1 MSAPWV
7 TGGGIRSRV
16 IEQHLTA
23 ALLRSDREV
32 AASRAM
38 QQCERIWRASSE
50 SLGPASGPLA
60 VWTLLVRPC
69 AAALGWS
76 PSIDQVAVVN
86 GVPMRSALATLG
98 PARQVL
104 VSMPWGM
111 SQEGLQRA
119 ATRLGAEMDAA
130 WVAVCNG
137 LSWRWY
143 DVTQPFARG
152 HMGVDLAQSAI
163 DARVWQV
170 LWMLGQPARRKS
182 GTRADAYWLER
193 LLAASAHEGAG
204 DARALRD
211 GVSFALGEL
220 SRLAA
225 GDHHDHLRLAFQWLF
240 LLFAESRALAPAWH
254 PALRRSYALT
264 TLAREIK
271 PPRPAAVGV
280 QESLI
285 AMGRLGRDGATIAGN
300 QVAALNG
307 PLFSGTLRSRRGGR
321 MADEALAAILAALS
335 CGDAESRRAPIDFAH
350 LDVEHLGSLY
360 ERLMS
365 PGDRGQLPDLL
376 RKRTGA
382 FYTPRLMADFLVE
395 RTLDPLVRTASS
407 REILQLRVLDPAMG
421 SGALLASA
429 HRYLVAAVEAAW
441 VREGRGGPLDVPRAE
456 RESLPRRIAEQCL
469 FGLDI
474 NENAVQIARLSLW
487 LLSLAPDRPLTW
499 LDAHLRLGNSLV
511 GVSPATVL
519 ARAPI
524 RDGAASRRRED
535 RQLTLFDLQQW
546 HHEAAEVGSELAALV
561 ARPTNSAADAHEK
574 ARALETLRS
583 RERLASWQAR
593 ADVWCGAAMDVERPS
608 RGAWRAADEAL
619 RGDSRSSRSTHDV
632 NAWVTRWR
640 DLARAEHCL
649 HWSLEFPDVFDAGRG
664 GFDAVIA
671 NPPWEML
678 RADLGSG
685 EERATQR
692 DDSGPLKRFVRQSGL
707 YRDTGGHVNVYHLF
721 LERMLQLL
729 RAGGRLGCLLP
740 GGVLTDHNAAPLRRH
755 LFEHAAVDRM
765 SVFENRDGLFPI
777 HRSMR
782 IVSIAATRGPR
793 TDAVLVDDGVTRVGQ
808 ATQGA
813 AEPRLLHRAL
823 LRRAIGESEA
833 VPALRHA
840 SELRLFEHLLAC
852 PRLGQDWRLSFG
864 RELNATE
871 DRHLLRTGPRPP
883 AAPRVLDGKHLRPFS
898 VRAPDDG
905 PWVPPDEARRALSG
919 TPWTSWRLAYRDV
932 SAAGNARSLICAL
945 LPPGHLTT
953 HTVFCLRTKVP
964 LATQL
969 YLCGMLNSLVADWF
983 VRRYLGS
990 HVTTRL
996 MAWVPVPRTPARS
1009 AERRRI
1015 VRLTTRLLRSPD
1027 DDQTHG
1033 ELQRVAFGL
1042 YGLGGGEAATIVADF
1057 PRVSAVVR
1065 DALLRH

>member
-1 MSAPWV
+1 MSAPWI
-7 TGGGIRSRV
+7 TGGGVRARV

-38 QQCERIWRASSE
+38 QQCQRIWRVSSE

-69 AAALGWS
+69 ATALGWS
-76 PSIDQVAVVN
+76 PGGDRVSVVN
-86 GVPMRSALATLG
+86 GVPMRSAPSTLG

-119 ATRLGAEMDAA
+119 ATRLGAEMDAS

-137 LSWRWY
+137 LTWRWY

-170 LWMLGQPARRKS
+170 LWMLGQPVRSKS
-182 GTRADAYWLER
+182 GARADACWLER
-193 LLAASAHEGAG
+193 LIAASAHEGAG

-211 GVSFALGEL
+211 GVSFTLGEL

-225 GDHHDHLRLAFQWLF
+225 GDHHEHLRLAFQWLF

-254 PALRRSYALT
+254 PALRRSYSLT
-264 TLAREIK
+264 TLAREGR
-271 PPRPAAVGV
+271 PSRPAAVGV
-280 QESLI
+280 QESLV
-285 AMGRLGRDGATIAGN
+285 AMGRLGRDGATVGGSR
-300 QVAALNG
+300 VAALNG
-307 PLFSGTLRSRRGGR
+307 PLFTGALRSRRGSR
-321 MADEALAAILAALS
+321 MADDTLAAMLTALTH
-335 CGDAESRRAPIDFAH
+335 GDAKSHRAPIDFAQ

-365 PGDRGQLPDLL
+365 PGERGHFPDLL

-382 FYTPRLMADFLVE
+382 FYTPRLMADLLVE
-395 RTLDPLVRTASS
+395 RTLDPLVRNASS

-429 HRYLVAAVEAAW
+429 HRYLMAAVEAAW

-519 ARAPI
+519 ARAPV
-524 RDGAASRRRED
+524 RDEAATRRPND

-546 HHEAAEVGSELAALV
+546 HHEAAEVGSRLAALV
-561 ARPTNSAADAHEK
+561 ARPTDSAADAHEK
-574 ARALETLRS
+574 TRALEALRS
-583 RERLASWQAR
+583 RELLTMWRAR

-619 RGDSRSSRSTHDV
+619 RGDCRSGRPAHDV
-632 NAWVTRWR
+632 SAWVRRWR
-640 DLARAEHCL
+640 DLAQAEHCL
-649 HWSLEFPDVFDAGRG
+649 HWSLELPDVFDAGRG

-692 DDSGPLKRFVRQSGL
+692 DDCGSLKRFVRQSGL
-707 YRDTGGHVNVYHLF
+707 YRDAGGHVNVYHLF

-729 RAGGRLGCLLP
+729 RTGGRLGCLLP
-740 GGVLTDHNAAPLRRH
+740 GGVLTDHNSAPLRRH
-755 LFEHAAVDRM
+755 LFDHAAVDRV

-793 TDAVLVDDGVTRVGQ
+793 TEAVLVDDGLARVGRT
-808 ATQGA
+808 AQGP
-813 AEPRLLHRAL
+813 AEPRLLQRSL

-833 VPALRHA
+833 VPSLRNA
-840 SELRLFEHLLAC
+840 SELRVFERLLAC
-852 PRLGQDWRLSFG
+852 PRLGPDWRLSFG

-883 AAPRVLDGKHLRPFS
+883 TAPQVIDGKHLRSFT
-898 VRAPDDG
+898 VRAPDVG
-905 PWVPPDEARRALSG
+905 PWVAPDDGRQALSG

-945 LPPGHLTT
+945 LPPGYLTT

-969 YLCGMLNSLVADWF
+969 YLCGMLNSLPADWF

-996 MAWVPVPRTPARS
+996 MAWVPMPQAPARS
-1009 AERRRI
+1009 AERKRI
-1015 VRLTTRLLRSPD
+1015 VRLTAHLLRSPD
-1027 DDQTHG
+1027 DEQTHA
-1033 ELQRVAFGL
+1033 ELQRVAFAL
-1042 YGLGGGEAATIVADF
+1042 YGVSGAEAATILADF
-1057 PRVSAVVR
+1057 PRLPEVVR
-1065 DALLRH
+1065 GALTSH